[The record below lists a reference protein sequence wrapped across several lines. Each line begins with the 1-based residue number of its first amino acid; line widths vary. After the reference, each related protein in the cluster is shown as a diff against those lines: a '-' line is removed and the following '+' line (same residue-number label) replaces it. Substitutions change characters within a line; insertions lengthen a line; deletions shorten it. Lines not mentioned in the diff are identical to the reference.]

1 MPRTLL
7 SLLAAVGLSLLVA
20 GGAWAARVDLSPNA
34 WPAGDLEHYSQ
45 LQLTWGNP
53 KPQAVTSEG
62 LVIGTTGALAVRSGV
77 EALRQGGTAVDAALT
92 ASLAQITLNAGAT
105 VSFAG
110 RMALVYYEAATG
122 ETYYLNGAWGVPS
135 GESSGADIPVCGT
148 PSGRQVLVHG
158 FMSALEQA
166 HDRFGVLPFKSLF
179 GPSIYFAREGFE
191 VNRALGSWIEIRAEV
206 LTRYAGGR
214 RIFLKPDATLYRQ
227 GDWFKQPRL
236 ARTLKRVSRK
246 GSRYMYRGR
255 WARKLVAAV
264 RDQGGRM
271 TLADLRSYE
280 PLWLE
285 PEIVEWNGL
294 ELHAPRYPGY
304 GGVLLRASLT
314 GLDASR
320 LASAG
325 HYSESIEALSEL
337 LEAVDRYHRVP
348 VGPGSHSD
356 GVVVID
362 SAGNVAAVLH
372 TINTLIWGETG
383 IFVDGISIADPGCWS
398 QIGVTVAGPGGHV
411 PNLETSFIVTRDGV
425 PVAATSAVGSG
436 LFEATLFS
444 LANIFAYEMEPEETI
459 RTPTFHL
466 SSRTRDGT
474 VIHRA
479 VAGEFQRDLLDA
491 ARARGFRIDELPRQD
506 VPLGWCV
513 MATIDP
519 RSGERVGAASID
531 WNGLAM
537 GE

>member
-1 MPRTLL
+1 MLRRLL
-7 SLLAAVGLSLLVA
+7 SLLVAVGLSLPIA
-20 GGAWAARVDLSPNA
+20 GGARAARVDLSPNA

-45 LQLTWGNP
+45 LQRTWGND
-53 KPQAVTSEG
+53 KPQAVTHDG
-62 LVIGTTGALAVRSGV
+62 LVVGTTGALAVRSGV
-77 EALRQGGTAVDAALT
+77 EALRQGGTAADAALT
-92 ASLAQITLNAGAT
+92 TSLAQITLNAGAT

-110 RMALVYYEAATG
+110 RMALVYYEAETG
-122 ETYYLNGAWGVPS
+122 ETYYLNGSWGAPS
-135 GESSGADIPVCGT
+135 GETSGLDIPVCGT

-158 FMSALEQA
+158 FMAALEQA
-166 HDRFGVLPFKSLF
+166 HDRFGALPFRALF

-191 VNRALGSWIEIRAEV
+191 VNPALGSWIDIRAEV

-214 RIFLKPDATLYRQ
+214 RIFLKPDGTIYRQ
-227 GDWFKQPRL
+227 GDWFTQPSL
-236 ARTLKRVSRK
+236 ARTLKRISRK

-255 WARKLVAAV
+255 WPRKLVAAV
-264 RDQGGRM
+264 QAQGGRM
-271 TLADLRSYE
+271 TLGDLRSYE

-294 ELHAPRYPGY
+294 EVHAPRYPGY
-304 GGVLLRASLT
+304 GGELVRASLT
-314 GLDASR
+314 GLDPSR

-325 HYSESIEALSEL
+325 HYTGSVEALSEL
-337 LEAVDRYHRVP
+337 LEAVDRYHRVL

-356 GVVVID
+356 GVIAID

-383 IFVDGISIADPGCWS
+383 IFVDGVSIADAGCWS
-398 QIGVTVAGPGGHV
+398 QIGVNVAGPGGHV
-411 PNLETSFIVTRDGV
+411 PNLETSFILTRDGV

-436 LFEATLFS
+436 LFEATLFA

-459 RTPTFHL
+459 RTSTFHL

-479 VAGEFQRDLLDA
+479 VTGEFPRDLLDA
-491 ARARGFRIDELPRQD
+491 ARARGFRIDELPRGD

-513 MATIDP
+513 MATFDQS
-519 RSGERVGAASID
+519 SGERVGAASID